1 MLPVRTLIQN
11 ASRLNGKEYDEIWDG
26 KNDNHSMVVN
36 GVYFYR
42 VDIGNQTPIW
52 GKIMVLR

>member
-1 MLPVRTLIQN
+1 MHPVRTLIQK
-11 ASRLNGKEYDEIWDG
+11 ASRFSGKEYDEVWNG
-26 KNDNHSMVVN
+26 RNDNLSIVAN

-42 VDIGNQTPIW
+42 VEIDNQEPIW